1 MTFDAPSGHRP
12 PRDDALRVAVLEGL
26 DLLDTPSE
34 AQFDT
39 IAQLTATMLRC
50 PVALITLVARD
61 RHWIKAA
68 HGSPRRDT
76 PRSTALC
83 NYTIAGPGVFVIED
97 GTDSPY
103 IGDNR
108 LTDDAPIGF
117 YAGAA
122 IHSIDD
128 QGVSHAIGSL
138 CVMDRVPRLF
148 SDADRATLSGLAS
161 LVDAMIAARATASQA
176 IAVAH
181 ENARQ
186 AIELRRKDRIF
197 RQAERMAMI
206 GAWRVAFDTHQLEWS
221 DGLYRIH
228 DLAPD
233 GGIET
238 DRAFGFYSST
248 DRIIM
253 REKLADTLATG
264 CPYEME
270 TEIVTAAGRRRR
282 IRATA
287 EIEYRDGKAVA
298 IIGVS
303 RDVTDEYA
311 MQEALRR
318 AADTD
323 ELTGIGNRAAF
334 NRALD
339 TAMRTARDKTTPLAL
354 VLIDMDGFKAVN
366 DTFGHLAGD
375 GVLRTVGQRL
385 RRPWL
390 GTSFAA
396 RIGGDEFAII
406 IDDSALLRDL
416 DAISTALGVELRVP
430 VTLNGLTISTAGS
443 IGLTLFTDRFVTATD
458 FIGASDA
465 ALYAVKKQRVGDRRI
480 AGRATP

>member
-1 MTFDAPSGHRP
+1 MTFDAPSGHKP
-12 PRDDALRVAVLEGL
+12 PRDDALRVAVLDGL
-26 DLLDTPSE
+26 DLLDTPPE

-50 PVALITLVARD
+50 PVALISLIGRD
-61 RHWIKAA
+61 RHWIKSA
-68 HGSPRRDT
+68 HGSPRGEM
-76 PRSTALC
+76 PRREALC
-83 NYTIAGPGVFVIED
+83 NHAIAGSGVFVIED
-97 GTDSPY
+97 GTDSPHV
-103 IGDNR
+103 GGAR
-108 LTDDAPIGF
+108 LADGTPIAF

-138 CVMDRVPRLF
+138 CVMDRVPRAF
-148 SDADRATLSGLAS
+148 SDTDRAILSGLAS
-161 LVDAMIAARATASQA
+161 LVDAIIAARATASQA
-176 IAVAH
+176 IAVAR
-181 ENARQ
+181 ENAHQ
-186 AIELRRKDRIF
+186 ALELRRKDRIF

-206 GAWRVAFDTHQLEWS
+206 GAWRVAFDNHQLEWS

-228 DLAPD
+228 DLQPD
-233 GGIET
+233 GAITAE
-238 DRAFGFYSST
+238 RAFGFYSST
-248 DRIIM
+248 DRIVM

-264 CPYEME
+264 CPYELE
-270 TEIVTAAGRRRR
+270 TEIVTATGRRRR

-287 EIEYRDGKAVA
+287 EIEYRDGHAVA
-298 IIGVS
+298 ITGVS

-311 MQEALRR
+311 MQQALRR

-334 NRALD
+334 NRTLD
-339 TAMRTARDKTTPLAL
+339 TAMQTARAKTTPLAL
-354 VLIDMDGFKAVN
+354 VLIDLDGFKAVN

-375 GVLRTVGQRL
+375 TVLQTVGQRL

-406 IDDSALLRDL
+406 IDDPTLLRDL
-416 DAISTALGVELRVP
+416 DAIAATLRTELRVP
-430 VTLNGLTISTAGS
+430 ITLNGLTISTAGS
-443 IGLTLFTDRFVTATD
+443 VGITLFTDRFATATD

-465 ALYAVKKQRVGDRRI
+465 ALYAAKKQRVGNRRI
-480 AGRATP
+480 AGRAVP